1 MGSPSEDVVE
11 RPELYLL
18 VGEDGMKKMMNMEKL
33 FDEVIISRLNE
44 NHL

>member
-1 MGSPSEDVVE
+1 MGSLGESVVE

-18 VGEDGMKKMMNMEKL
+18 VEEDGMKKMMNMEKL